1 MKNSQLYIL
10 CFGTTLTSIV
20 ILLNYFQ
27 RKKRKKQDEKRKN
40 EYLQCKTLSD
50 FEELAKKSMMPHR
63 FYYYDYKA
71 GQGHT
76 YQACRHYFDKQLRIM
91 PRVLMDV
98 SEIS

>member
-27 RKKRKKQDEKRKN
+27 RKKRKKRKN
-40 EYLQCKTLSD
+40 EYLKCKTLFD
-50 FEELAKKSMMPHR
+50 FEELAKKSMMSHR

-76 YQACRHYFDKQLRIM
+76 YQAC
-91 PRVLMDV
+91 
-98 SEIS
+98 